1 MQNEPISSQAAEA
14 PASAAEPT
22 LDTTHAPVP
31 HSGIVA
37 VVGRTNAGKSTL
49 VNRIIGE
56 KISIVTPVAQTTRSN
71 VRGILTEIR
80 GQLVLLDTPGLH
92 KSQSKLCTAMNRMA
106 RAAIEGVDLIL
117 LVLDGAREPQLEDD
131 GWMRRLVALET
142 PCIFLLNKQDSG
154 LHREAFETLWQ
165 TIQEEKQITKQNIV
179 WYETSAA
186 TGRGVPE
193 LVDGL
198 FDALPAGP
206 LLFDAETVTD
216 HPRKIAIAD
225 VIREKFF
232 LFLDD
237 EMPHNIGIRV
247 DEIRE
252 KPELWDVEATLFVH
266 RPSQKA
272 IVIGPKGRMLRS
284 VKRKAEPELAEMFDV
299 DVRLNI
305 WVKIEKNWDEQY
317 YLLQQ
322 MGYVK

>member
-1 MQNEPISSQAAEA
+1 MQQAPTPLDPPTDGDPGTPSA
-14 PASAAEPT
+14 ASALPRN
-22 LDTTHAPVP
+22 
-31 HSGIVA
+31 GMVA

-56 KISIVTPVAQTTRSN
+56 KVSIVTPVAQTTRSN
-71 VRGILTEIR
+71 VRGILTEER

-106 RAAIEGVDLIL
+106 RAAIEGVDAVL
-117 LVLDGAREPQLEDD
+117 LVLDGSRDPQLEDD
-131 GWMRRLVALET
+131 GWMRRLVAVET
-142 PCIFLLNKQDSG
+142 PCVFLLNKQDSG
-154 LHREAFETLWQ
+154 SHREAFEKLWQ
-165 TIQEEKQITKQNIV
+165 SIQEEKQRTKANV
-179 WYETSAA
+179 AWCAASAA

-193 LVDGL
+193 LVDRLFAALPEGPML
-198 FDALPAGP
+198 FDP
-206 LLFDAETVTD
+206 ETVTD

-232 LFLDD
+232 LLLDD

-247 DEIRE
+247 DDIRE

-272 IVIGPKGRMLRS
+272 IVIGPKGRMLRE
-284 VKRKAEPELAEMFDV
+284 VKRKAEPELAAMFEV

-305 WVKIEKNWDEQY
+305 WVKIEKNWDENY
-317 YLLQQ
+317 FLLKQ